1 MTLSPLARTITLRIA
16 GVIVL
21 LAVISFLVYC
31 LLYFAPGDIVR
42 NLVGTKKTDPAV
54 IDALRAKYGLDGGLW
69 SQYSNWLGRVFRG
82 DFGTSV
88 QNQVPVL
95 RVFREKGGVTGI
107 LCLLAFAIT
116 LVISVPLGV
125 LAARTQGR
133 WQDSLISTVA
143 LVGLSAP
150 AFVIGLILLY
160 ALAFYLPL
168 FPVYGIGSG
177 FGDQVYHLFLP
188 ALALAIGSA
197 AIIIKLTRTAMIQQL
212 AGDHVMFA
220 RARGLSEWRVTRI
233 ALRGAAI
240 PIATSAGLV
249 LTYLVGGTVLVEA
262 TFSIPGLG
270 SALENAVQFKDFPVV
285 QFLVL
290 VVALLIAVVM
300 LAVDLL
306 YLALDPRLRRRAA

>member
-1 MTLSPLARTITLRIA
+1 MLRIA

-31 LLYFAPGDIVR
+31 LLYFAPGDIVK
-42 NLVGTKKTDPAV
+42 NLIGAKKTDPTV
-54 IDALRAKYGLDGGLW
+54 IAALRVQYGLDGNLW
-69 SQYSNWLGRVFRG
+69 TQYTNWLGRVLRG

-88 QNQVPVL
+88 QSQLPVL
-95 RVFREKGGVTGI
+95 RVFRERGGVTGI

-125 LAARTQGR
+125 IAARTQGR
-133 WQDSLISTVA
+133 WPDSVISTIA

-160 ALAFYLPL
+160 ALAYYLPL
-168 FPVYGIGSG
+168 FPVFGVGTG
-177 FGDQVYHLFLP
+177 FGQQLYHLFLP

-220 RARGLSEWRVTRI
+220 RARGLSESRVTRI
-233 ALRGAAI
+233 ALKNAAVAI
-240 PIATSAGLV
+240 TTSAGLV
-249 LTYLVGGTVLVEA
+249 LTYLVGGTVLVES

-270 SALENAVQFKDFPVV
+270 SELENAVQFKDFPVV

-290 VVALLIAVVM
+290 VVALIIAVIM

-306 YLALDPRLRRRAA
+306 YLVLDPRLRRRAA